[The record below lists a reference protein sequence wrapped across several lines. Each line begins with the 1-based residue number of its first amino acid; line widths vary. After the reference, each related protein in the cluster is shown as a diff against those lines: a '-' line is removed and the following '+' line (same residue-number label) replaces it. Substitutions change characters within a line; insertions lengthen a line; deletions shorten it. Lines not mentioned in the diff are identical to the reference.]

1 MKNSESSANNRQGL
15 SDENQAIYGIL
26 MKILKSWQPETEEKN
41 VNLVDDETVT
51 LSLKDLKKEDR
62 SVMKDLGETVI
73 LSRKDFNKEPLP
85 EKKEKELD
93 ETVIYTPDGSSEGL
107 VSEKLEKPQDA
118 PSKTVIISPQK
129 ANDET
134 LTSTPHIQSK
144 DVGDKNNFE
153 CDETEVKKPE
163 RLEFLTETVILKPEK
178 VRGEEKDGDT
188 A

>member
-1 MKNSESSANNRQGL
+1 MKNSEASANNRQNL

-26 MKILKSWQPETEEKN
+26 MNILKSWQPETEIKE
-41 VNLVDDETVT
+41 VDQEEAETVT
-51 LSLKDLKKEDR
+51 LSLKKDTH
-62 SVMKDLGETVI
+62 SVV
-73 LSRKDFNKEPLP
+73 
-85 EKKEKELD
+85 KELD
-93 ETVIYTPDGSSEGL
+93 ETVILPRKDLTKGPMPEKKSEKLEKTIILTPDGSSKES
-107 VSEKLEKPQDA
+107 VPEKSEKFQDT